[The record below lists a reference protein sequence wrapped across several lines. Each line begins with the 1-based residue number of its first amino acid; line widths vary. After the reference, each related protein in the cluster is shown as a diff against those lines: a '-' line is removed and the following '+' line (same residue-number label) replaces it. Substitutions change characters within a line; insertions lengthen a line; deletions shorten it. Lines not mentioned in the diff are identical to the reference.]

1 MPIKRFD
8 FFNTSLG
15 VQIAFVT
22 AICVLLSII
31 TFGTITAH
39 YQSDITLEALRK
51 EANILSGVTA
61 DSAQQLLLFKNFAGL
76 EEKMLNI
83 AQQDI
88 VYRADIIDSAG
99 KLYSSVIKKADGTAT
114 TDYFNRRLEPPQ
126 TFLAR
131 DMMLNNQIVKW
142 QPFTIQNEHFW
153 VRLVVK
159 TDIIRQQTVMIYQR
173 TFYTG
178 IAASF
183 LSFILLMLFLQPRLQ
198 SIRKL
203 TNFAATMEAQSGKQI
218 EVEKNA
224 AEITELNQALNNAS
238 TRLQIAD
245 EHLRDSEYRLRKIVE
260 HMPIMMIAFDHNGNI
275 IVWNKECERVT
286 GFMEYEIRMN
296 PLALNM
302 LFESKIDLELFKTL
316 WLKPQDFYSRDWVLT
331 SRNGDTKT
339 IAWSNISRSFPIPG
353 WSTWGIG
360 VDISQRVEAE
370 YNARRHR
377 DDLAH
382 ASRVASVGE
391 LASGLAHEIN
401 QPLSAITNYAS
412 CGLYRLAQ
420 TSENNSVRECLNE
433 INKQAK
439 RAGKIVNN
447 LQHFM
452 RKKRSIQTR
461 VNLKEI
467 INQTYALINSEAEK
481 NNVSICISPCID
493 DIDVNADAIQIT
505 QVILN
510 IIINAIES
518 MHDAR
523 STLRVIHISSQT
535 DKEQVL
541 VSIADSGP
549 GLNDVATKN
558 IFQPFYS
565 TKEQGMGLGLSIS
578 TSIIESHGGKL
589 WFNHGGQLLIDNE
602 MIKLGCTF
610 SFSLPVYKV
619 YSPHKPS
626 RQTAENA

>member
-619 YSPHKPS
+619 YSPQKPS